1 MKALITGGAGFIG
14 SHIAQALCKKGA
26 KVVILDNLSTGAPHN
41 LAWHAGGDDLELVNG
56 DARDASL
63 LAKLVAGCDWVF
75 HEAAVASVPASVA
88 EPLETNQHNLDAT
101 LKLLIA
107 ARDAG
112 VKRFLFASSSAIYG
126 ESEVQSKLEGLPP
139 QPITPYGLQK
149 YASERYGQL
158 FHQLYG
164 LPTVAL
170 RYFNVF
176 GPRQSF
182 NSPYSGV
189 IARFCSMMLRGDVPT
204 IFGDGQQSR
213 DFVFIDNVVQANL
226 MAAEASAEKVG
237 GRVFNVGT
245 GSSISLR
252 QLVADIN
259 KLTGQAI
266 QPRFQPERAGD
277 IRHSQADI
285 SALRTAT
292 GYNPAVSWE
301 EGLNQTLEFY
311 RQQ

>member
-1 MKALITGGAGFIG
+1 MQALITGGAGFIG
-14 SHIAQALCKKGA
+14 SHIAQALCRKGA
-26 KVVILDNLSTGAPHN
+26 KVRVLDNLSTGSEEN
-41 LAWHAGGDDLELVNG
+41 LAWRTGGDDLELIQG
-56 DARDASL
+56 SADDATL
-63 LAKLVAGCDWVF
+63 LAKIVPGCDWVF
-75 HEAAVASVPASVA
+75 HEAAVASVPQSVA
-88 EPLETNQHNLDAT
+88 QPLETNQHNLDST

-126 ESEVQSKLEGLPP
+126 ESEAEFKHESLPP

-189 IARFCSMMLRGDVPT
+189 IARFCTAVLRGETPV
-204 IFGDGQQSR
+204 IFGDGTQSR
-213 DFVFIDNVVQANL
+213 DFVFIDNIVQANL
-226 MAAEASAEKVG
+226 LAAEAPAERVA
-237 GRVFNVGT
+237 GRVFNGGT
-245 GSSISLR
+245 GGSISLR
-252 QLVADIN
+252 QLVADLN
-259 KLTGQAI
+259 NLTGLA
-266 QPRFQPERAGD
+266 
-277 IRHSQADI
+277 
-285 SALRTAT
+285 
-292 GYNPAVSWE
+292 
-301 EGLNQTLEFY
+301 QTLDFY
-311 RQQ
+311 RLQPS